1 MGLLTW
7 ICVGLVA
14 GFIAELAVGG
24 GLGGISIERLIVTIL
39 LGVGGAILG
48 GFVSSYMGW
57 GDVTGFNV
65 RSLVIATLGAIAV
78 VVVWHAIS
86 NQRGNRRGLI

>member
-7 ICVGLVA
+7 ILVGLVA
-14 GFIAELAVGG
+14 GLVAKLIVGG
-24 GLGGISIERLIVTIL
+24 GIGGLGLRGIALTIL

-48 GFVSSYMGW
+48 GFVASYMGW

-65 RSLVIATLGAIAV
+65 TSLVIATLGAIV
-78 VVVWHAIS
+78 VVVAWQAIS
-86 NQRGNRRGLI
+86 SNQGGRRFA